1 MNSTWLDEKG
11 IQREQTTNQ
20 EDLDVRLGLF
30 FCYYNFIILYQCNS
44 RIKDPHECN
53 HITYHQLLAYC
64 VSRGWLFNLKI
75 KHTDNIIYNLHLWAM
90 KCNEVNFVSMI
101 LLMHNEIVNISVRK
115 VFNNRISNFIYKLI
129 FSIMTIL
136 ANYRLKSAHVNIINR
151 SSHFSLLHH
160 NNQISPNYTVFSVN
174 SSPNYELYQI
184 IE

>member
-1 MNSTWLDEKG
+1 
-11 IQREQTTNQ
+11 
-20 EDLDVRLGLF
+20 
-30 FCYYNFIILYQCNS
+30 
-44 RIKDPHECN
+44 
-53 HITYHQLLAYC
+53 
-64 VSRGWLFNLKI
+64 
-75 KHTDNIIYNLHLWAM
+75 M

-129 FSIMTIL
+129 YSIMTIL

-160 NNQISPNYTVFSVN
+160 NNQISPNYTVFSSVN